1 MSKKKNTTSLARLK
15 DEKEQAH
22 RAFLLYAMQA
32 PKKRSQRSVSK
43 AVSVSAPTIGDW
55 KKRFEWEE
63 RIVKGGPA
71 HDVVAQKLYNELYFK
86 KQGMREIAVIEKKII
101 APISVV
107 GTVPRPIAEQVS
119 QTVEKSV
126 STVKENRES
135 TLFDNQLKAR
145 HLDLVDRS
153 IKYISDSLLAGDVK
167 VTLKDLPVMLEL
179 RDNLTGK
186 EKEESKSGSI
196 IVETIRVKDAKK
208 NGGDLIEAM
217 LDDSKELVAIFEALS
232 FQGKHAQQKEIDHVK

>member
-1 MSKKKNTTSLARLK
+1 MTKKKNTTSLARY
-15 DEKEQAH
+15 DGEKEQAH
-22 RAFLLYAMQA
+22 RAFLLFAMQA
-32 PKKRSQRSVSK
+32 PKKRSQRAVSK

-55 KKRFEWEE
+55 KKRFVWED
-63 RIVKGGPA
+63 RIKQGGAA

-107 GTVPRPIAEQVS
+107 GTVPKAIAETVI

-126 STVKENRES
+126 STVNKNKGS
-135 TLFDNQLKAR
+135 TLFDNQMKAR

-153 IKYISDSLLAGDVK
+153 IRYISDSLMSGEVK

-179 RDNLTGK
+179 RDQLTGK
-186 EKEESKSGSI
+186 EKEESKGGSI
-196 IVETIRVKDAKK
+196 IIETIRVKDAKK
-208 NGGDLIEAM
+208 SGGDLIEAM

-232 FQGKHAQQKEIDHVK
+232 LQGKHPKQGAIHETK